1 MVLFLHEH
9 KHIGRFSNLHCC
21 TFKDD
26 KEMAFNGFRS
36 AGNTEATENAKN
48 MVEKNYHG
56 ILIVKHVYK
65 HMKRCH
71 DSLFFSFLISLF
83 LNTLP
88 YPTPLN
94 QIMV

>member
-9 KHIGRFSNLHCC
+9 KHIGRSSNLHYC

-36 AGNTEATENAKN
+36 AENTEAIENAKN
-48 MVEKNYHG
+48 MVEKNYQR

-65 HMKRCH
+65 HMKRRH
-71 DSLFFSFLISLF
+71 DSFFLF

-88 YPTPLN
+88 YPTPLS